1 MLPEKLQSDRLT
13 FKRPSLDLA
22 QQIFETYATDPAVTK
37 YMSWTPHTDVQQT
50 IVFLESL
57 SNNWDEH
64 REYAWSLFRK
74 SDDQLIGM
82 ITLRIDSFQ
91 ANGGYLLA
99 KPYWGNGY
107 MAEALI
113 EVRDLAF
120 SLPEIQRFQLVCDVE
135 NPASARV
142 MEKAGFEK
150 EGVLRK
156 YILHPNIS
164 DVPRNCLCYSYIR

>member
-1 MLPEKLQSDRLT
+1 
-13 FKRPSLDLA
+13 
-22 QQIFETYATDPAVTK
+22 
-37 YMSWTPHTDVQQT
+37 
-50 IVFLESL
+50 
-57 SNNWDEH
+57 
-64 REYAWSLFRK
+64 
-74 SDDQLIGM
+74 
-82 ITLRIDSFQ
+82 
-91 ANGGYLLA
+91 
-99 KPYWGNGY
+99 